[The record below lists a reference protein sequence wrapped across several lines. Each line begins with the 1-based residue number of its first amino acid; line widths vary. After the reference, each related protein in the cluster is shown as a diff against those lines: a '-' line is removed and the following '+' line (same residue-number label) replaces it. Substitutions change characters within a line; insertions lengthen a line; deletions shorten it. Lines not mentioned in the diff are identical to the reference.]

1 MNKKPNWWQRR
12 KISILM
18 GRPEARWHL
27 MNGGKPVQSVVIRY
41 KDMYFEVSLDAET
54 GEPTGDFA
62 WSRDPHMFPDVNIN
76 DFLTAAPIQQKGESD
91 G

>member
-1 MNKKPNWWQRR
+1 MDKKPNWWQRR

-27 MNGGKPVQSVVIRY
+27 VNRGKLVISLVIRY
-41 KDMYFEVSLDAET
+41 KELYFDIKLDAET
-54 GEPTGDFA
+54 GEPTGDFG

-76 DFLTAAPIQQKGESD
+76 DFLVAAPIEENSGE
-91 G
+91 